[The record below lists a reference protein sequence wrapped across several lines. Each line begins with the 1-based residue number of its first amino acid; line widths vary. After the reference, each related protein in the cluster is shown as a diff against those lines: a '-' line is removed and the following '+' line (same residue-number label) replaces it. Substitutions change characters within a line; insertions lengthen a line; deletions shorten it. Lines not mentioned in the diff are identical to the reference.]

1 FAAVVAR
8 CDGERTARDIA
19 RELIAMPG
27 LGIVNEAELLDL
39 LDELARTRVVHWTL
53 EIPTA
58 GPHPEHH
65 LAALVARIEDPAL
78 RRRAAAV
85 LDELDRR
92 RAEVAAASD
101 AAALGSALAA
111 FDAAFTAASDAAS
124 HRAHGQTYA
133 ARTPLYLECRRD

>member
-78 RRRAAAV
+78 RRRA
-85 LDELDRR
+85 
-92 RAEVAAASD
+92 EVAAASD

-133 ARTPLYLECRRD
+133 ARTPLYL